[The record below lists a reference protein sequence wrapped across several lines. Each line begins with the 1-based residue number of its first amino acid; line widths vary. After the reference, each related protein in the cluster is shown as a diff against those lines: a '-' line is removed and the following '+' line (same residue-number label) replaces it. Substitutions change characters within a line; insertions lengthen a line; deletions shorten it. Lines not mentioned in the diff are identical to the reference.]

1 MPPRVLARQLWSARL
16 PHCSAGLLRSLE
28 PLDRTLHAALCP
40 HLHRDW
46 ARPCHICTGT
56 GLTPPIYASGLGLT
70 AASSAPGQHAW
81 WALCC
86 NVLYCVAT
94 LRVGACQ
101 AELAGA
107 VAAERGAGPEA
118 EHTNEERAEKE
129 R

>member
-1 MPPRVLARQLWSARL
+1 MGYLTKLGPMSDIHDPSILITRAQVGSPLATSA
-16 PHCSAGLLRSLE
+16 P
-28 PLDRTLHAALCP
+28 
-40 HLHRDW
+40 
-46 ARPCHICTGT
+46 
-56 GLTPPIYASGLGLT
+56 GLGLT
-70 AASSAPGQHAW
+70 AATSAPGQHAW

-107 VAAERGAGPEA
+107 VAAECGAGPEA